1 MVQVLIKYHCFNH
14 TIYLK
19 VALKNLFVLKVI
31 ALAGVKNMKE
41 KIN

>member
-1 MVQVLIKYHCFNH
+1 MVQVLNKYHCSNH

-31 ALAGVKNMKE
+31 VLAGVKNMKG